1 MGFYEKVIML
11 CRRKGV
17 SRSKM
22 ADDLKI
28 SRSAPQG
35 WEKGRKPQFST
46 MKRIAD
52 YFNVPVEY
60 LLDSNNIEKE
70 KKQTI
75 QNLLPL
81 NRTRYPIL
89 GEIVCGEPIYAD
101 EQKGEYIISLTNVD
115 DDFCLTI
122 KAIL

>member
-35 WEKGRKPQFST
+35 WEKGRKPQFLT
-46 MKRIAD
+46 MKRISD
-52 YFNVPVEY
+52 YFDVPIEFF
-60 LLDSNNIEKE
+60 NEEKE
-70 KKQTI
+70 QI
-75 QNLLPL
+75 AE
-81 NRTRYPIL
+81 NRYN
-89 GEIVCGEPIYAD
+89 
-101 EQKGEYIISLTNVD
+101 Q
-115 DDFCLTI
+115 
-122 KAIL
+122 

>member
-1 MGFYEKVIML
+1 
-11 CRRKGV
+11 
-17 SRSKM
+17 
-22 ADDLKI
+22 
-28 SRSAPQG
+28 
-35 WEKGRKPQFST
+35 

-52 YFNVPVEY
+52 YFDIPVEY

-101 EQKGEYIISLTNVD
+101 KQKGEYIISPANVD
-115 DDFCLTI
+115 ADFCLTI
-122 KAIL
+122 KATL

>member
-35 WEKGRKPQFST
+35 WKK
-46 MKRIAD
+46 
-52 YFNVPVEY
+52 VE
-60 LLDSNNIEKE
+60 SHNS
-70 KKQTI
+70 Q
-75 QNLLPL
+75 P
-81 NRTRYPIL
+81 
-89 GEIVCGEPIYAD
+89 
-101 EQKGEYIISLTNVD
+101 
-115 DDFCLTI
+115 
-122 KAIL
+122 

>member
-1 MGFYEKVIML
+1 MEFYEKVIML
-11 CRRKGV
+11 CILKGV

-28 SRSAPQG
+28 SRSAPQE

-52 YFNVPVEY
+52 YFDIPVEY

-70 KKQTI
+70 KSRQGNGYN
-75 QNLLPL
+75 Q
-81 NRTRYPIL
+81 
-89 GEIVCGEPIYAD
+89 
-101 EQKGEYIISLTNVD
+101 
-115 DDFCLTI
+115 
-122 KAIL
+122 